1 MQIKGRTLI
10 KMFRPGT
17 EEESMKIEYLKENR
31 TLILKIDGEIDH
43 HSCEIIKKE
52 ADYEIQKK
60 SPKKL
65 IFDFKNVNFMDSS
78 GIGLIIGRYKYLLR
92 IGGETEIINAN
103 KEIKRILD
111 MSGIFKIIPIYEEVK
126 V

>member
-1 MQIKGRTLI
+1 MN
-10 KMFRPGT
+10 
-17 EEESMKIEYLKENR
+17 IEYLKENR

-43 HSCEIIKKE
+43 HSCEQIKRE

-60 SPKKL
+60 APKKL
-65 IFDFKNVNFMDSS
+65 IFDLKKVNFMDSS

-92 IGGETEIINAN
+92 IGGETEIINVN
-103 KEIKRILD
+103 KEVKRILD
-111 MSGIFKIIPIYEEVK
+111 MSGIFKIIPIFEEVT

>member
-1 MQIKGRTLI
+1 MN
-10 KMFRPGT
+10 
-17 EEESMKIEYLKENR
+17 IEYLKENR

-43 HSCEIIKKE
+43 HSCEQIKKE
-52 ADYEIQKK
+52 ADYEIQKNA
-60 SPKKL
+60 PKKL
-65 IFDFKNVNFMDSS
+65 VFDFKNVNFMDSS

-92 IGGETEIINAN
+92 IGGETEIINVN

-111 MSGIFKIIPIYEEVK
+111 MSGIFKIIPIFEEVA